1 MYDSGEEFLNE
12 LYKDLHVSK
21 IVMHTALKSD
31 TPVEKISK
39 YLTRIFNIFLRK
51 KIPPHIYPKYMREG
65 ILLFIAFL
73 VQSYTYNSTLI
84 LLRCQMSFTYSSI
97 VLSEEN
103 FPTLATFNIAD
114 FAHAFS
120 SLYAASTFF

>member
-39 YLTRIFNIFLRK
+39 YLTRLDRVVKRAHQTIGIFLK
-51 KIPPHIYPKYMREG
+51 ACVMINM
-65 ILLFIAFL
+65 
-73 VQSYTYNSTLI
+73 
-84 LLRCQMSFTYSSI
+84 
-97 VLSEEN
+97 
-103 FPTLATFNIAD
+103 
-114 FAHAFS
+114 
-120 SLYAASTFF
+120 